1 MPDTSAIWEDTLDR
15 YPESWLERS
24 GDNYRLKSTYRR
36 RQPVHVRLNGEGA
49 LDNGGVPGWYI
60 PGSFGFCLNCGVIHH
75 TAGRDSL
82 RLAALSGEGRSSA
95 TTMLTLASLRYLYE
109 QDAQLS
115 AEAKKVLGFRT
126 TARTPRCRSDTST
139 TSCRSSCSGRRC
151 SRPCRSAHNRNSMS
165 AIAGAVFAAL
175 GFDRDDPGVRG
186 NARRLVQDTL
196 RNILGYRIYY
206 DLRRGWRFNN
216 PNLEQLGL
224 LRIAYRDLEEL
235 PNDSEMWRE
244 APPSCMPPRRRCAG
258 AFSRWCSSRCAWALP
273 GFPPPRPCRTRSPQD
288 RQLRQPARALG
299 VHRG

>member
-1 MPDTSAIWEDTLDR
+1 
-15 YPESWLERS
+15 
-24 GDNYRLKSTYRR
+24 
-36 RQPVHVRLNGEGA
+36 
-49 LDNGGVPGWYI
+49 
-60 PGSFGFCLNCGVIHH
+60 
-75 TAGRDSL
+75 
-82 RLAALSGEGRSSA
+82 
-95 TTMLTLASLRYLYE
+95 
-109 QDAQLS
+109 
-115 AEAKKVLGFRT
+115 
-126 TARTPRCRSDTST
+126 
-139 TSCRSSCSGRRC
+139 
-151 SRPCRSAHNRNSMS
+151 MS